1 MPFVLDR
8 PPAASQMNSWANVSL
23 TALVGLPLLASFLVP
38 LLARGDR
45 RRAGRLSVGA
55 QWLDLAAA
63 IAVLAIA
70 LRAPPTAVFTVHAGA
85 LVLTLDHL
93 SAMMA
98 ALVAAISLVVHV
110 YSRRYMIEEPGY
122 VRFFALLDAITA
134 VILWLVVAGD
144 LLSLLAAWFLVGV
157 FLYALLGH
165 DTTRVASGRYAF
177 RTWITYRLGD
187 LPLLGAA
194 LLLWHG
200 YGTTALAD
208 IFSRVAQGP
217 QPQFS
222 GIDVPVLAALL
233 VAVAAFA
240 RSAQFPLHIWLP
252 YTMDGPT
259 PVSALMHAGIV
270 NAGGFLF
277 NRFAPLFPHAG
288 MVLHL
293 TMAVGVVT
301 ALLGSAL
308 MLTQNDIKKSLGY
321 STMGQM
327 GFMVMEC
334 GLGAFS
340 LAVYHLIAH
349 GLFKATLFLGSGG
362 VIGEAR
368 HDDGVPANDIYT
380 FVVERR
386 PRRAARLPWLAA
398 VAITVLV
405 PVVVLALSHQ
415 TVSPEVLQ
423 RQGPLVLLFFGWVTG
438 AQVFFSTHKLD
449 TASPWRTMGMVVLS
463 FLIVVVGYTLIAHV
477 FDDFLL
483 PDRALAEAI
492 YASASIDAVAF
503 DSIAVVVTVVL
514 VATWLVNFY
523 AQEARVQG
531 RRSGSWHRSYLR
543 IYGLVSREFYI
554 AAFWTWCADRMLAAS
569 QRMNVWLRWL

>member
-1 MPFVLDR
+1 
-8 PPAASQMNSWANVSL
+8 MNSWALAGL
-23 TALVGLPLLASFLVP
+23 TALVGLPLLASVLVP

-55 QWLDLAAA
+55 QWLNLLAA
-63 IAVLAIA
+63 IAVLVIA
-70 LRAPPTAVFTVHAGA
+70 LRTPPATVLAFHTGT
-85 LVLTLDHL
+85 LVIALDHL
-93 SAMMA
+93 SAVVA
-98 ALVAAISLVVHV
+98 TLVAAISLVVHV

-122 VRFFALLDAITA
+122 VRFFALLDAMTA
-134 VILWLVVAGD
+134 VILWLVIAGD
-144 LLSLLAAWFLVGV
+144 LLSLLAAWFLVAV
-157 FLYALLGH
+157 LLYALLGH
-165 DTTRVASGRYAF
+165 DTTRAASGRYAF
-177 RTWITYRLGD
+177 WTWITYRFGD
-187 LPLLGAA
+187 LPLLGAV

-200 YGTTALAD
+200 YGTVNLAE
-208 IFSRVAQGP
+208 IFSKVQQIP
-217 QPQFS
+217 QPQFA

-233 VAVAAFA
+233 VALAAFA

-293 TMAVGVVT
+293 TMAVGLIT

-349 GLFKATLFLGSGG
+349 GLFKATLFLGSGS
-362 VIGEAR
+362 VIAQAR

-386 PRRAARLPWLAA
+386 SRRAARLPWLAA
-398 VAITVLV
+398 VAITVFV
-405 PVVVLALSHQ
+405 PVLVLTLSHE
-415 TVSPEVLQ
+415 TVAPDVLQ
-423 RQGPLVLLFFGWVTG
+423 RQGAVVLLFFGWVTG
-438 AQVFFSTHKLD
+438 AQVFFSTHRLD
-449 TASPWRTMGMVVLS
+449 TASPWRTMGLVVLS
-463 FLIVVVGYTLIAHV
+463 FLVVVMGYTVVGHA

-483 PDRALAEAI
+483 PDRVLAEAI
-492 YASASIDAVAF
+492 YAAASIDAVTF
-503 DSIAVVVTVVL
+503 DIIAVAVTAMI
-514 VATWLVNFY
+514 VATWLMNFT
-523 AQEARVQG
+523 AQETRLQG
-531 RRSGSWHRSYLR
+531 RRGSGWNRAYRR
-543 IYGLVSREFYI
+543 IHGLVSREFYVPPVC
-554 AAFWTWCADRMLAAS
+554 TWCAERVLAAS
-569 QRMNVWLRWL
+569 RRTNVWLRWL

>member
-1 MPFVLDR
+1 V
-8 PPAASQMNSWANVSL
+8 NSWAHVSL
-23 TALVGLPLLASFLVP
+23 IALVGLPLLASLLVP
-38 LLARGDR
+38 LLAAGDR

-55 QWLDLAAA
+55 QWLDLLAA
-63 IAVLAIA
+63 IAVLFIA
-70 LRAPPTAVFTVHAGA
+70 LRAPPAAVFTVHAGTV
-85 LVLTLDHL
+85 VLTLDHL
-93 SAMMA
+93 SAVMA

-122 VRFFALLDAITA
+122 VRFFALLDGITG

-177 RTWITYRLGD
+177 WTWITYRFGD
-187 LPLLGAA
+187 LPLLGAV

-200 YGTTALAD
+200 YGTLSLAE

-217 QPQFS
+217 QPQFA
-222 GIDVPVLAALL
+222 GLDVPLLAALL

-259 PVSALMHAGIV
+259 PVSALMHAGVV

-277 NRFAPLFPHAG
+277 NRFAPLFPHAS

-293 TMAVGVVT
+293 AMAVGLVT

-308 MLTQNDIKKSLGY
+308 MLTRNDIKKSLGY

-327 GFMVMEC
+327 GFMIMEC

-349 GLFKATLFLGSGG
+349 GLFKATLFLGSGS
-362 VIGEAR
+362 VIAQAR
-368 HDDGVPANDIYT
+368 HDDGVPADDIYT

-398 VAITVLV
+398 VTITVLV

-415 TVSPEVLQ
+415 TVSPDVFQ
-423 RQGPLVLLFFGWVTG
+423 RQGALVLLFFGWVTG

-449 TASPWRTMGMVVLS
+449 TASPWRTMGLVVLS
-463 FLIVVVGYTLIAHV
+463 FLVVVMGYTVIGHA

-483 PDRALAEAI
+483 PDRVLAEAI
-492 YASASIDAVAF
+492 YESASINVLAF
-503 DSIAVVVTVVL
+503 DIIAVVVTVVL
-514 VATWLVNFY
+514 VASWLANFY
-523 AQEARVQG
+523 AQEAPIPG
-531 RRSGSWHRSYLR
+531 RNGGGWNRAYLR

-554 AAFWTWCADRMLAAS
+554 PGVWAWCADHVLSAS
-569 QRMNVWLRWL
+569 RRMNVWLRWL

>member
-1 MPFVLDR
+1 
-8 PPAASQMNSWANVSL
+8 MNSWAL
-23 TALVGLPLLASFLVP
+23 AGLAALVGLPLLASILAP

-45 RRAGRLSVGA
+45 RRAGRLSVAA
-55 QWLDLAAA
+55 QWLDLLAA
-63 IAVLAIA
+63 IAVLVIA
-70 LRAPPTAVFTVHAGA
+70 LRAPPTAVFTLHAGR

-93 SAMMA
+93 SAVVAM
-98 ALVAAISLVVHV
+98 LVAAISLVVHV

-134 VILWLVVAGD
+134 AILWLVVAGD

-157 FLYALLGH
+157 LLYALLGH

-177 RTWITYRLGD
+177 WTWITFRFGD
-187 LPLLGAA
+187 LPLLGAV

-200 YGTTALAD
+200 YGTLNLAD
-208 IFSRVAQGP
+208 IFNRVAQGP
-217 QPQFS
+217 QPQFA
-222 GIDVPVLAALL
+222 GLDVPVLAALL

-293 TMAVGVVT
+293 TMAVGLVT

-349 GLFKATLFLGSGG
+349 GLFKATLFLGSGS
-362 VIGEAR
+362 VIGQAR
-368 HDDGVPANDIYT
+368 HDDGVPADDIYT

-386 PRRAARLPWLAA
+386 PRRTAHLPWLAA

-405 PVVVLALSHQ
+405 PVAVLALSHQ
-415 TVSPEVLQ
+415 TVSPDVLQ
-423 RQGPLVLLFFGWVTG
+423 RQGALVLLFFGWVTG

-449 TASPWRTMGMVVLS
+449 TASPWRTMGLVMLS
-463 FLIVVVGYTLIAHV
+463 FLVVVMGYTLIGHV

-492 YASASIDAVAF
+492 FQSASIDALAF
-503 DSIAVVVTVVL
+503 DIIAVVVTIVL

-523 AQEARVQG
+523 AQEARLP
-531 RRSGSWHRSYLR
+531 GSRGGAWNRAYLH
-543 IYGLVSREFYI
+543 IYGLVSREFYVPGVW
-554 AAFWTWCADRMLAAS
+554 AWCRDHILAAS
-569 QRMNVWLRWL
+569 RRMNVWLHWL

>member
-1 MPFVLDR
+1 
-8 PPAASQMNSWANVSL
+8 MNSWALIGLAS
-23 TALVGLPLLASFLVP
+23 LVGLPLLASLLVP

-45 RRAGRLSVGA
+45 RRAARLSVCT
-55 QWLDLAAA
+55 QWLDLFVALG
-63 IAVLAIA
+63 VLAIA
-70 LRAPPTAVFTVHAGA
+70 LRAPPTVVFTFHAGSLA
-85 LVLTLDHL
+85 LTLDHL
-93 SAMMA
+93 SAVVA
-98 ALVAAISLVVHV
+98 TLVAAISLVVHV
-110 YSRRYMIEEPGY
+110 YSRRYMIEEPAY

-157 FLYALLGH
+157 LLYALLGH
-165 DTTRVASGRYAF
+165 DTTRAASGRYAF
-177 RTWITYRLGD
+177 WTWITCRFGD
-187 LPLLGAA
+187 LPLLGAV

-200 YGTTALAD
+200 YGTLDLAEV
-208 IFSRVAQGP
+208 FHHVAQGA
-217 QPQFS
+217 QPRLA
-222 GIDVPVLAALL
+222 GVDIPVLAALL

-288 MVLHL
+288 LVLHL
-293 TMAVGVVT
+293 TMAVGLVT

-349 GLFKATLFLGSGG
+349 GLFKATLFLASGS
-362 VIGEAR
+362 VIGQAR
-368 HDDGVPANDIYT
+368 HDDGVPADDIYT

-405 PVVVLALSHQ
+405 PIVVLALSHR
-415 TVSPEVLQ
+415 TVSPDVLQ

-449 TASPWRTMGMVVLS
+449 TASPWRTMGLVMLS
-463 FLIVVVGYTLIAHV
+463 FLVVVLGYTVIGHV

-483 PDRALAEAI
+483 PDRVLAETI
-492 YASASIDAVAF
+492 YDSASIDPLAFDIIAVA
-503 DSIAVVVTVVL
+503 VTVAL
-514 VATWLVNFY
+514 VATWLVNIR
-523 AQEARVQG
+523 AQETRLQG
-531 RRSGSWHRSYLR
+531 RHGGRWNGAYLR
-543 IYGLVSREFYI
+543 IYGLVSRELYVP
-554 AAFWTWCADRMLAAS
+554 AAWRWCADRILAGA
-569 QRMNVWLRWL
+569 RRTNVLLRWL

>member
-1 MPFVLDR
+1 LDT
-8 PPAASQMNSWANVSL
+8 WAHVSL

-55 QWLDLAAA
+55 QWLDLLAAF
-63 IAVLAIA
+63 AVLVVA
-70 LRAPPTAVFTVHAGA
+70 LRTPPTAVSTVHIGT
-85 LVLTLDHL
+85 LILTLDHL
-93 SAMMA
+93 SAVVA

-110 YSRRYMIEEPGY
+110 YSRRYMVEEPGY

-144 LLSLLAAWFLVGV
+144 LLSLLAAWFLVGGL
-157 FLYALLGH
+157 LYALLGH
-165 DTTRVASGRYAF
+165 DTTRVASGRYASW
-177 RTWITYRLGD
+177 TWITYRFGD

-200 YGTTALAD
+200 YGTLGLAE
-208 IFSRVAQGP
+208 IFGRVAQGP
-217 QPQFS
+217 QPQFA
-222 GIDVPVLAALL
+222 GVDVPVLAALL
-233 VAVAAFA
+233 VALAAFA

-293 TMAVGVVT
+293 TVAVGLVT

-349 GLFKATLFLGSGG
+349 GLFKATLFLGSGS
-362 VIGEAR
+362 VIGQAR
-368 HDDGVPANDIYT
+368 HDDGVPADDIYT

-386 PRRAARLPWLAA
+386 PRRAAHLPWLAA

-405 PVVVLALSHQ
+405 PVLVLALSHQ
-415 TVSPEVLQ
+415 TVSPDVLQ
-423 RQGPLVLLFFGWVTG
+423 RQGALVLLFFGWVTG

-463 FLIVVVGYTLIAHV
+463 FLIVVMGYTVIGHV

-483 PDRALAEAI
+483 PDRVLAEAI
-492 YASASIDAVAF
+492 YESASIDALAF
-503 DSIAVVVTVVL
+503 DIIAVVVTVVL
-514 VATWLVNFY
+514 LATWLVNVY
-523 AQEARVQG
+523 AQETRMQG
-531 RRSGSWHRSYLR
+531 RRGGRWNRAYVR
-543 IYGLVSREFYI
+543 IYGLVSREFHI
-554 AAFWTWCADRMLAAS
+554 PSVWTWCADHVLDAS
-569 QRMNVWLRWL
+569 RRMNVWLRWL